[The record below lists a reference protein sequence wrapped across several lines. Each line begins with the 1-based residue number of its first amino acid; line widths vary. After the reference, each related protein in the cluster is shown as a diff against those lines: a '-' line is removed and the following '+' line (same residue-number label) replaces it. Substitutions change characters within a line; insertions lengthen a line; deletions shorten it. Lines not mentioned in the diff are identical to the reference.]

1 MMSASRAWV
10 FDLDNTLYPA
20 SSALYEVVGERM
32 TAHIIREVGVD
43 EARALELREQY
54 LHSHGATVIGL
65 AEIHGLDAR
74 SFLQDV
80 HDVDY
85 ATLLAP
91 DPELNQLIARISDR
105 KIVFTNGGG
114 GHALNA
120 LSALGLKDHFDA
132 IYDIEAVGLAPKP
145 TQRAYERLI
154 AAAQIEPKRSLFI
167 EDTLRNLEPAHA
179 LGFTTV
185 LVGPVHPGGHV
196 AYVDHWA
203 HDLKS
208 FLREAL
214 DGQSQTALALG
225 P

>member
-1 MMSASRAWV
+1 MGARAWV

-20 SSALYEVVGERM
+20 TSALYDVVGERM
-32 TAHIIREVGVD
+32 TAHIMRAVGID
-43 EARALELREQY
+43 ADRALFLREAY

-65 AEIHGLDAR
+65 AEAHGVDAR
-74 SFLQDV
+74 AFLADV

-85 ATLLAP
+85 TQLLTP
-91 DPELNQLIARISDR
+91 DPELNDLIARLAGP

-120 LSALGLKDHFDA
+120 LRALGLEGHFDA
-132 IYDIEAVGLAPKP
+132 VYDIEAVGLAPKP

-154 AAAQIEPKRSLFI
+154 AAAGIEPANSVFV

-185 LVGPVHPGGHV
+185 LVGAVHPGAHV
-196 AYVDHWA
+196 NYVDYWA

-208 FLREAL
+208 FLGEAL
-214 DGQSQTALALG
+214 DGRSQTALALNL
-225 P
+225 